1 MFVVKNLI
9 RRVKEEDGP
18 KRVLVIGSMSE
29 RYINSLGFIKEIEIF
44 LYIGR
49 WNFDEAKTNKNI
61 YLMQDLGSL
70 SLSHVDVILCIDRN
84 EHYRIAIELSNKY
97 SIPIVVLDTVS
108 SETYVKRPYS
118 FNFSRIEGLP
128 EPSFSVSM
136 FNCVRQS
143 MGLTLPYVKEDLHI
157 EEKNDDIISMDSDM
171 PPNVI
176 DLFNCIISRVPNLEL
191 KSLDASSSFFLS
203 SVYGITENV
212 VEAALRGQI
221 LFLPSCKEIQELFV
235 DGKDCFIYKDIQDLE
250 EKILFAKNSLSTI
263 RRTMLE
269 GVLSLSKKLTTSKEI
284 FCNGWKTVLQQA
296 IKGE

>member
-1 MFVVKNLI
+1 MFLVKNMI

-29 RYINSLGFIKEIEIF
+29 RYINSLGLIKEIEIF
-44 LYIGR
+44 LYNGK
-49 WNFDEAKTNKNI
+49 WGFDEAKTSKNI
-61 YLMQDLGSL
+61 YLIQDLGSL
-70 SLSHVDVILCIDRN
+70 SLSHVDVVLCIDRN
-84 EHYRIAIELSNKY
+84 EHYRIGLELSNKY
-97 SIPIVVLDTVS
+97 HIPIVVLDTVS

-128 EPSFSVSM
+128 EPSVSVSM

-143 MGLTLPYVKEDLHI
+143 MGLTLPYIKEDLHI

-171 PPNVI
+171 PPNII
-176 DLFNCIISRVPNLEL
+176 DLFNCIISKVPNLEL
-191 KSLDASSSFFLS
+191 RSLDTSSSFFLS

-221 LFLPSCKEIQELFV
+221 LFLPSCKETEELFV
-235 DGKDCFIYKDIQDLE
+235 DGKDSFIYKDIQDLE
-250 EKILFAKNSLSTI
+250 EKVLFAKNNLSAI
-263 RRTMLE
+263 QKTMLE
-269 GVLSLSKKLTTSKEI
+269 GVLAMSKKLTTSKEV
-284 FCNGWKTVLQQA
+284 FCNGWKTVLRQA